1 MEMLA
6 VRCKLQVDMLL
17 IVDGTF
23 RSGVLRM
30 EVLCVV
36 TQCLK
41 MRYVFIQ
48 TLSCGEKHKK
58 KDSRL
63 SLSSP
68 TFKCGFFV
76 LGQERKSAE
85 IIN

>member
-48 TLSCGEKHKK
+48 TLSCGEKQKK
-58 KDSRL
+58 KKIRD
-63 SLSSP
+63 
-68 TFKCGFFV
+68 
-76 LGQERKSAE
+76 
-85 IIN
+85 